1 MNESRLMIVMDD
13 SAWTLAALHL
23 ACAMA
28 RRGEA
33 TVLLLKM
40 VPVRHPLLLGTEFG
54 LLNFSDDE
62 ARILRDAW
70 ATAEDYSVSLDVQ
83 LFQYVSYWSGIV
95 DAATQFGVTA
105 VIARIPSSPIPYW
118 QAFHHWWLRRQL
130 ARQQQLFLALDDLK
144 PTLVWMPSITLQND
158 MARLLEK
165 NRS

>member
-1 MNESRLMIVMDD
+1 MNESRLMIVLDD

-33 TVLLLKM
+33 AVLLLKM

-62 ARILRDAW
+62 ARVLRDMW
-70 ATAEDYSVSLDVQ
+70 ATAEDYAVSLDVH
-83 LFQYVSYWSGIV
+83 LFQYVSYWPGMV
-95 DAATQFGVTA
+95 DAAAQLGVTA

-130 ARQQQLFLALDDLK
+130 ARQQQLFYALDDLE
-144 PTLVWMPSITLQND
+144 PSLVWTPSVTLQND
-158 MARLLEK
+158 MVRMLEE
-165 NRS
+165 NR